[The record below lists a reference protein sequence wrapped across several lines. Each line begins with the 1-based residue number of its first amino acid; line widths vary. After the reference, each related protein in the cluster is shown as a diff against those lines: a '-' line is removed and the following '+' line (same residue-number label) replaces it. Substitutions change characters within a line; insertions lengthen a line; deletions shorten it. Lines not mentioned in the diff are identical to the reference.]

1 MDRNQKLF
9 IVYNEGS
16 LAFIDTCGVNASFYV
31 TELNISKFL
40 FLAVDKGGFNEGA
53 GQNQNSSLSHYCVPC
68 AKPCPI
74 GFKLISNSD

>member
-31 TELNISKFL
+31 TELNISEFL
-40 FLAVDKGGFNEGA
+40 FLAEDKGGFNEGA
-53 GQNQNSSLSHYCVPC
+53 RHN
-68 AKPCPI
+68 
-74 GFKLISNSD
+74 